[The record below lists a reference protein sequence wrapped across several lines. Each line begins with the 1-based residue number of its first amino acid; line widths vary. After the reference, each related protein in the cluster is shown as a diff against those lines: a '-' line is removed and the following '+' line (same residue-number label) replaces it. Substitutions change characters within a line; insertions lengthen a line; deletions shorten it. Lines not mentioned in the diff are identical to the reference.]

1 VESLRS
7 DVLKSTEYLKSK
19 IRIPK
24 SKICF
29 LKFLFFDQ
37 TGCPLAGGRRSF
49 ETTYKANRRMS
60 KGGIALLSLFNKI
73 DRIHYSMFDVGCS
86 MFDVH

>member
-1 VESLRS
+1 MTNVECRLTNGGIASGFAFGYDPTHRS
-7 DVLKSTEYLKSK
+7 VVLIWTEYLKSK

-37 TGCPLAGGRRSF
+37 TGGPQTGGR
-49 ETTYKANRRMS
+49 
-60 KGGIALLSLFNKI
+60 AL
-73 DRIHYSMFDVGCS
+73 Y
-86 MFDVH
+86 